1 MGKQA
6 TSKKERFMAAK
17 SDPDAKGDQPV
28 EGQLPDAQ
36 PAAGEPAGDEQKQ
49 EIRLRIDERNLNTSY
64 ANAFRTD
71 ATADEVMLYFGLNLI
86 NPVAAQ
92 QGNPEFIFQVN
103 ERIVMSYRMTK
114 RLALALGQMIRR
126 HEEQFGEIP
135 LDRGPRAPGAPG
147 ADAQP

>member
-1 MGKQA
+1 
-6 TSKKERFMAAK
+6 MAAK
-17 SDPDAKGDQPV
+17 SDADAKGDQPAAN
-28 EGQLPDAQ
+28 QPTDAQ
-36 PAAGEPAGDEQKQ
+36 PAGEGQRQ
-49 EIRLRIDERNLNTSY
+49 EIRLRIDERNLHTSY

-71 ATADEVMLYFGLNLI
+71 ATADEVMLYFGLNLV

-103 ERIVMSYRMTK
+103 ERIVISYRMTK

-135 LDRGPRAPGAPG
+135 LDRVPRGGG
-147 ADAQP
+147 ADTP

>member
-1 MGKQA
+1 
-6 TSKKERFMAAK
+6 MAAK
-17 SDPDAKGDQPV
+17 SDPDAKGQPPP
-28 EGQLPDAQ
+28 EPQPTEAQ
-36 PAAGEPAGDEQKQ
+36 PAGEGQKQ

-92 QGNPEFIFQVN
+92 QGKPEFIFQVN

-126 HEEQFGEIP
+126 HEEQFGEIS
-135 LDRGPRAPGAPG
+135 LDRAPPGGQAGA
-147 ADAQP
+147 Q

>member
-1 MGKQA
+1 
-6 TSKKERFMAAK
+6 MAAK
-17 SDPDAKGDQPV
+17 SDPDAKGQPPA
-28 EGQLPDAQ
+28 EPHPTEAQ
-36 PAAGEPAGDEQKQ
+36 PAAEQPAGEGQRR

-92 QGNPEFIFQVN
+92 QGKPEFIFQVN
-103 ERIVMSYRMTK
+103 ERVVMSYRMTK

-126 HEEQFGEIP
+126 HEEQFGEIS
-135 LDRGPRAPGAPG
+135 LDRAPPGGQAGP
-147 ADAQP
+147 Q